1 MTNWLRRPSVLA
13 GIAAGLIVLAVL
25 VLFTLKTI
33 PDCWKAHPSW
43 TAAQCLTDL
52 ARRTAPP
59 AIRKLLPPQL
69 TLSWTDNSGGQ
80 AGVRVERKTGTG
92 GAYAQIAELPAG
104 TTSLVDPAVATTTTY
119 CYRVKAFNAEGESA
133 PTNEACG
140 TVASAT
146 TYPITVSLSGTGS
159 VTSSPSGIICA
170 PTCTAS
176 FPSGSLVTLTASGV
190 SGSMFSGWSGAC
202 SGTAPCAITGNVPI
216 SVTATFAAAPP
227 TSPLT
232 LTVGVSGSGTVTSTP
247 AGIACPATKCS
258 ASFPAGTAV
267 SMTATAASG
276 WTFYSWSGGLCSGS
290 GSCVVTT
297 SGLVVANFSTSSP
310 PPAPPPTVP
319 YTLTVAISGQGSVSS
334 SPAGITCGADCSGSY
349 PAGTAVTLTGVPRSG
364 WQLTGWSVPWCSGS
378 ACTITVNGNI
388 TVSAKF
394 ARQKKL

>member
-1 MTNWLRRPSVLA
+1 MREWLRRPSVLA
-13 GIAAGLIVLAVL
+13 SLAAVLVVLAVL
-25 VLFTLKTI
+25 VMVGLKTL
-33 PDCWKAHPSW
+33 PDCWRAHPDW

-69 TLSWTDNSGGQ
+69 TLSWTDNSGGS
-80 AGVRVERKTGTG
+80 AGVKVERKTGTAG
-92 GAYAQIAELPAG
+92 TYAQIAELPAG
-104 TTSLVDPAVATTTTY
+104 TTSLVDPAVATATTY
-119 CYRVKAFNAEGESA
+119 CYRVKAFSAEGESGYT
-133 PTNEACG
+133 PEACG
-140 TVASAT
+140 TVGSGTFAV
-146 TYPITVSLSGTGS
+146 TVSLSGTGS
-159 VTSSPSGIICA
+159 VASAPSGIAC
-170 PTCTAS
+170 PTACHTE
-176 FPSGSLVTLTASGV
+176 FPSGSLVTLSASGV
-190 SGSMFSGWSGAC
+190 GGSTFSGWSGAC
-202 SGTAPCAITGNVPI
+202 SGTAPCAITGNVPV

-247 AGIACPATKCS
+247 AGIACPATSCS

-290 GSCVVTT
+290 VSCLVTT
-297 SGLVVANFSTSSP
+297 SGLVVANFSSSSP
-310 PPAPPPTVP
+310 PPPPPPPTTS
-319 YTLTVAISGQGSVSS
+319 YTLTVAISGQGAVAS
-334 SPAGITCGADCSGSY
+334 SPAGIACGADCSGSY

-364 WQLTGWSVPWCSGS
+364 WQLTGWSVPGCSGL
-378 ACTITVNGNI
+378 ACTITVNGNV